1 MAIYHLSVSNV
12 SRAKGSTSCATLA
25 YISGEKIHD
34 SRTGKTYSYSRRER
48 VLVVET
54 IFPASAPL
62 EYTNAETLWNAIEN
76 YETADNAR
84 TAKKIQIA
92 LPREL
97 ELSEQKTI
105 VEEYIRGTL
114 VQEGYCTTY
123 AIHDGGIQGNP
134 HAHILVSNRPLNKRG
149 KWMIKNRKDYIRDEN
164 GNKIPVID
172 ETTGKQKVR
181 IRAGKGVEKIWKR
194 VTVEQNKLDSK
205 DFLLRLRKAWADVVN
220 RYLSPSEQIDHRSNV
235 ARSIEDI
242 PTIHEGYAARAI
254 EETDATSNINA
265 YDPSHRNDVIR
276 VLHSDKVNTLT
287 ARMGTGGHNVPLVQK
302 MDKPK
307 VYVIAGNVIGRKEKN
322 GGNGRGFQEDKSYTL
337 TSSDRHVVSIHKKA
351 LVRRI
356 TPLECE
362 RLQGLPDHYTNLKDT
377 PCSDSARYKAIG
389 NGMAQPCADF
399 VLKRLSLAVGPGIEE
414 WIPTETADQH
424 RDSEKVI
431 DFQKYHR
438 HAKQKSK
445 NQ

>member
-25 YISGEKIHD
+25 YISGEKIHN

-48 VLVVET
+48 VLVVGT
-54 IFPASAPL
+54 ILPASAPL
-62 EYTNAETLWNAIEN
+62 EYTNAETLWNAVEN

-97 ELSEQKTI
+97 ELSEQKTVI
-105 VEEYIRGTL
+105 EEYIRGTL
-114 VQEGYCTTY
+114 AQEGYCTTY
-123 AIHDGGIQGNP
+123 AIHDGGIQRNP

-205 DFLLRLRKAWADVVN
+205 DFLLRLHKAWADVVN

-235 ARSIEDI
+235 ARGIVDT

-254 EETDATSNINA
+254 EERGGIAERCEINREIRRENADRRQAQVEIAKRQANI
-265 YDPSHRNDVIR
+265 
-276 VLHSDKVNTLT
+276 
-287 ARMGTGGHNVPLVQK
+287 
-302 MDKPK
+302 
-307 VYVIAGNVIGRKEKN
+307 
-322 GGNGRGFQEDKSYTL
+322 
-337 TSSDRHVVSIHKKA
+337 
-351 LVRRI
+351 
-356 TPLECE
+356 E
-362 RLQGLPDHYTNLKDT
+362 RLQKEEREDDQIRADITRRKRKLMSTGWTTSN
-377 PCSDSARYKAIG
+377 AAID
-389 NGMAQPCADF
+389 NDCQREDNQTADRGDQTTGTRDY
-399 VLKRLSLAVGPGIEE
+399 VAELLAYRRAEKE
-414 WIPTETADQH
+414 RETARTLKEREDA
-424 RDSEKVI
+424 EKRKREAEKRE
-431 DFQKYHR
+431 QQTR
-438 HAKQKSK
+438 RRTNTGEEKSK
-445 NQ
+445 GFSR

>member
-12 SRAKGSTSCATLA
+12 SRAKGSNSCATLA

-54 IFPASAPL
+54 ILPASAPL
-62 EYTNAETLWNAIEN
+62 EYTNAETLWNAVEN

-84 TAKKIQIA
+84 TAKKIQVA

-105 VEEYIRGTL
+105 VEEYIRQNL
-114 VQEGYCTTY
+114 AQEGYCATY
-123 AIHDGGIQGNP
+123 AIHDGGTRGNP
-134 HAHILVSNRPLNKRG
+134 HAHILVSNRTIDRKGNWGVKRKMAYALDERGNRIPLLNEDGTQRTDG
-149 KWMIKNRKDYIRDEN
+149 N
-164 GNKIPVID
+164 GRR
-172 ETTGKQKVR
+172 Q
-181 IRAGKGVEKIWKR
+181 WKR

-399 VLKRLSLAVGPGIEE
+399 VLKRLSLAVGPGIKE

>member
-1 MAIYHLSVSNV
+1 MDKRGNNMAIYHLSVSNV

-48 VLVVET
+48 VLVVGT
-54 IFPASAPL
+54 ILPASAPL
-62 EYTNAETLWNAIEN
+62 EYTNAETLWNAVEN

-97 ELSEQKTI
+97 ELSEQKTVI
-105 VEEYIRGTL
+105 EEYIRGTL
-114 VQEGYCTTY
+114 AQEGYCTTY

-220 RYLSPSEQIDHRSNV
+220 YYLDPSEQIDHRSNV
-235 ARSIEDI
+235 ARGIEDI

-254 EETDATSNINA
+254 EKRGGIAERCEINREIRRENTDRRQAQVEIAERQANI
-265 YDPSHRNDVIR
+265 
-276 VLHSDKVNTLT
+276 
-287 ARMGTGGHNVPLVQK
+287 
-302 MDKPK
+302 
-307 VYVIAGNVIGRKEKN
+307 
-322 GGNGRGFQEDKSYTL
+322 
-337 TSSDRHVVSIHKKA
+337 
-351 LVRRI
+351 
-356 TPLECE
+356 E
-362 RLQGLPDHYTNLKDT
+362 RLQKEEREDDQIRA
-377 PCSDSARYKAIG
+377 DIARRKRKLMSTGWTTSNAAID
-389 NGMAQPCADF
+389 NDCQREDNQTADRGDQTAGTRDY
-399 VLKRLSLAVGPGIEE
+399 VAELLAYRRAEKE
-414 WIPTETADQH
+414 RETARTLKEREDA
-424 RDSEKVI
+424 EKRKREAEKRE
-431 DFQKYHR
+431 QQTR
-438 HAKQKSK
+438 RRTNTGEEKSK
-445 NQ
+445 GFSR